1 MGKSVDKDRCKG
13 RGALE
18 KRGRGREDVKE
29 KTLLGE
35 VHTEQL

>member
-13 RGALE
+13 RGVLE

-29 KTLLGE
+29 KIFLGE
-35 VHTEQL
+35 VYIE